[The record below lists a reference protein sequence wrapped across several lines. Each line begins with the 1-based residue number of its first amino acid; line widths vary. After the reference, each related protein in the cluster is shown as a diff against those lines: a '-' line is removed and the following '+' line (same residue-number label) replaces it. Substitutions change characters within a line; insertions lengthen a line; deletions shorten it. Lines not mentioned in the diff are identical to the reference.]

1 MYRFIISL
9 RYLRSKKLN
18 LMAILGVA
26 IGVMALLVVLSV
38 MTGFDQELRQ
48 RIRGTLSDLI
58 VEKWIPAGGDSF
70 DGYEGDIKKLLELEH
85 VDGCAP
91 RFEGLAI
98 IKMGQ
103 TYRWGRFLGIDLDLE
118 LSATDLTDYYRE
130 WLGAEALDN
139 CVANL
144 RELEATYL
152 PASAKEAVGE
162 GQTAAGAAVMEMGPE
177 ARARAEEAAVD
188 AAMEMRREDFDKLSE
203 PRQALVL
210 KLAQLGGAALETAWE
225 KNRKLLPSW
234 DTGAPLKA
242 HHAPVIPGRD
252 LLVLGVDT
260 EGNELARQVG
270 ERLVLT
276 TIGDNPF
283 DPRVKIC
290 YIAGKFKSG
299 MYEYDMRHL
308 YMPLEKAQDLAQKPG
323 EITSINIRLDDY
335 RHADAVRCAIL
346 GIPSLEELRQ
356 LHGYLSPAFAFVE
369 DEGKPEGN
377 LKKLIELHLDELS
390 KYYAAWQATANPRL
404 SAQTM
409 QLRNTYFQV
418 MDLAATAKVVDRIP
432 DYDKATALRG
442 VLELR
447 DQRSLGR
454 TYRVST
460 WEDKRRNILR
470 AVSVERRVM
479 AVILLFMVVLAGFL
493 ILAILH
499 TTVMEK
505 TRDIGILKS
514 IGGTVGGIM
523 SIFLLN
529 GFLIGVIGA
538 ALGTTLGVLFC
549 SRLNEIEDI
558 IYDLTKWRV
567 FPRDIYS
574 LDRIP
579 VDKDPFWSI
588 VVIAA
593 TAIVISFLAAV
604 YPAWKA
610 ARMKP
615 VEALS
620 YE

>member
-1 MYRFIISL
+1 VYRLIVSL

-18 LMAILGVA
+18 LIAVLGVA

-58 VEKWIPAGGDSF
+58 VEKWDPKGGDSF
-70 DGYEGDIKKLLELEH
+70 GGYKEDVRKLLALEH
-85 VDGCAP
+85 VVGCAP

-103 TYRWGRFLGIDLDLE
+103 TYRWGQFLGIDLDLE
-118 LSATDLTDYYRE
+118 LRATDLANYYRS
-130 WLGAEALDN
+130 WLGAEALEN
-139 CVANL
+139 CRARL
-144 RELEATYL
+144 RELEAGDL
-152 PASAKEAVGE
+152 SADEL
-162 GQTAAGAAVMEMGPE
+162 AGVQ
-177 ARARAEEAAVD
+177 EAAVA
-188 AAMEMRREDFDKLSE
+188 AAMKMRREDFETLSDS
-203 PRQALVL
+203 RRARVL
-210 KLAQLGGAALETAWE
+210 ELAGRRGADLKAAWA
-225 KNRKLLPSW
+225 KNRKKLPNW
-234 DTGAPLKA
+234 DTGVPMKA
-242 HHAPVIPGRD
+242 YHAPVLAGRD
-252 LLVLGVDT
+252 LVVLGADT
-260 EGNELARQVG
+260 EGGEVVRQVG

-283 DPRVKIC
+283 DPRVKVC
-290 YIAGKFKSG
+290 HIAGKFKSG
-299 MYEYDMRHL
+299 MYEYDLRNV

-323 EITSINIRLDDY
+323 EVTSINLRLDDY
-335 RHADAVRCAIL
+335 RHAGAVRCAIL
-346 GIPSLEELRQ
+346 GIPSLEELRR
-356 LHGYLSPAFAFVE
+356 LHGFLSPAFAWV
-369 DEGKPEGN
+369 DQDKPDGR
-377 LKKLIELHLDELS
+377 LKELLESHLDDLS
-390 KYYAAWQATANPRL
+390 KHYAAWQAMANPRL
-404 SAQTM
+404 PAHSM
-409 QLRNTYFQV
+409 QLRNTYFQI
-418 MDLAATAKVVDRIP
+418 MDLVGKAKVADRIP
-432 DYDKATALRG
+432 HYEQAKALRKA
-442 VLELR
+442 LELR

-454 TYRVST
+454 TCRVST

-493 ILAILH
+493 ILAILY

-529 GFLIGVIGA
+529 GFLIGIVGA
-538 ALGTTLGVLFC
+538 ALGTALGVFLC
-549 SRLNEIEDI
+549 NKLNEIEDI
-558 IYDLTKWRV
+558 VYDLTEWRV

-588 VVIAA
+588 VIIAT

-615 VEALS
+615 VEALG